1 MMNEKKEAADRD
13 SNGSRNKLNRISN
26 SQQVELGRIL
36 VDAEKSVAAEE
47 RTQRSVIR
55 DLIPHIYV
63 LRKMKGYTF
72 KQISEILNQGGCSL
86 TAGSLGKYYSLM
98 YPRRIDDCN
107 AALEAA
113 YQRAKERNDGN
124 AKS

>member
-1 MMNEKKEAADRD
+1 MMNERKETVDRD
-13 SNGSRNKLNRISN
+13 SNGRRNKLNRISN
-26 SQQVELGRIL
+26 SQQVALGRIL
-36 VDAEKSVAAEE
+36 VDAEKSVEAEA
-47 RTQRSVIR
+47 RTQRRVVWE
-55 DLIPHIYV
+55 LIPQIYV
-63 LRKMKGYTF
+63 LRKLKGYTF
-72 KQISEILNQGGCSL
+72 KQISEILSQGGCSL

-113 YQRAKERNDGN
+113 YQRAKERNNGN